1 MLCNWLHVKY
11 QDERLKQ
18 TASLIEH
25 TLDEALK
32 KNLKTKDLGGNETT
46 QFTEAFIQTMN
57 EVSIKGR

>member
-1 MLCNWLHVKY
+1 MLKY

-25 TLDEALK
+25 TLDETLK
-32 KNLKTKDLGGNETT
+32 KNLKTKDLGGNETTT